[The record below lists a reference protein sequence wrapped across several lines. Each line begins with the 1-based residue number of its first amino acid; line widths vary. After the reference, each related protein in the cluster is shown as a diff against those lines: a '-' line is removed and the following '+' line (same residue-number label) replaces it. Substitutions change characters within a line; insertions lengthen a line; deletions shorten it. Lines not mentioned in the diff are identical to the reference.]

1 MENEFLKRLK
11 TAYKG
16 PTNKIC
22 VCVCVHTRMH
32 KCVYQGPE
40 WEGDKINEFLK
51 I

>member
-22 VCVCVHTRMH
+22 VCVCAHICTN
-32 KCVYQGPE
+32 VYIKDQ
-40 WEGDKINEFLK
+40 NERERK
-51 I
+51 